1 LSSERQR
8 PESPPGGFDVSG
20 FLRQLTGRPG
30 VYRMLGAD
38 GSILYVGKARNLK
51 RRVASYFK
59 RSTVGAKTQA
69 MVAQVVRVEVTV
81 TRTEDEALLLE
92 SNLIKTHQPR
102 YNVVFR
108 DDKSYPFLFLSGN
121 HAFPRLAFHRG
132 AQRTAG
138 RYFGPYPNAG
148 AVREMQDSLH
158 KLFRIRSCDD
168 SFFANRSR
176 PCLQYQIKRCT
187 APCVDLV
194 TTEDYRRDV
203 EDATNL
209 LDGKAEEVMQ
219 DLVRRMEQAAATLEF
234 EQAARY
240 REQIST
246 IRRLQEQPLQAGTTT
261 DCDVIVGNIREGTGC
276 VVIISIRN
284 RMNFGHRSFF
294 PRVPAGADAA
304 ELLSAFIGQHYLNQP
319 PPRQILLSQDLP
331 ERKLLEQALGSRAGR
346 RVKLISRPRGPR
358 QRLLQ
363 IAQATLQQALGD
375 RLASHAST
383 EERLQAMQVALQLEA
398 LPHHIECFDISH
410 TRGERAVASC
420 VVFVDGQ
427 PEKSSYRIFNIDGIE
442 PGDDYAAL
450 RQAIG
455 RRFARLKKGEGR
467 MPDVLLIDGGVGQLT
482 QGMSAL
488 QELQIES
495 VRMVAVAKGPSR
507 KPGLEQLLL
516 PGRKQALTLSPDSP
530 ALHLIQQ
537 IRDEAHRFAI
547 SGHRRQRDKARTRS
561 VLDDIRGLGPSR
573 RQKLLRTFGGTRQ
586 LARASIDELM
596 RVEGISATL
605 AQKIYDHFHDGG

>member
-1 LSSERQR
+1 MNPDRQS
-8 PESPPGGFDVSG
+8 PEPPAGGFDVSS

-30 VYRMLGAD
+30 VYRMLDAD
-38 GSILYVGKARNLK
+38 GGILYVGKARNLK
-51 RRVASYFK
+51 RRVTSYFQ
-59 RSTVGAKTQA
+59 RSTVGTKTQA
-69 MVAQVVRVEVTV
+69 MVAQVARVEVTV

-108 DDKSYPFLFLSGN
+108 DDKSYPYLFLSGN

-132 AQRTAG
+132 AQRIAG

-187 APCVDLV
+187 APCVDLIF
-194 TTEDYRRDV
+194 TADYRRDV

-209 LDGKAEEVMQ
+209 LDGKAEQVMQ
-219 DLVRRMEQAAATLEF
+219 DLVRRMEQAAAALEF

-240 REQIST
+240 REQIAT
-246 IRRLQEQPLQAGTTT
+246 IRRLQEQPLQAGATT
-261 DCDVIVGNIREGTGC
+261 DCDVIVGSIREGTGC

-294 PRVPAGADAA
+294 PRVPSGADTG

-319 PPRQILLSQDLP
+319 PPREILLSQALP
-331 ERKLLEQALGSRAGR
+331 ERRLLEQALGSHAGR
-346 RVKLISRPRGPR
+346 RVKLINRPRGPR
-358 QRLLQ
+358 QRLIQ

-383 EERLQAMQVALQLEA
+383 EERLQALQTALQLEA
-398 LPHHIECFDISH
+398 PPHHIECFDVSH

-427 PEKSSYRIFNIDGIE
+427 PEKSSYRIFSIDGIE

-467 MPDVLLIDGGVGQLT
+467 MPDVLLIDGGAGQLT
-482 QGMSAL
+482 QGMVAL

-516 PGRKQALTLSPDSP
+516 PGRKAPLVLPPDSP

-547 SGHRRQRDKARTRS
+547 GGHRRQRDKARTRS
-561 VLDDIRGLGPSR
+561 VLDDIQGLGPVR
-573 RQKLLRTFGGTRQ
+573 RQRLLKTFGGTRQ